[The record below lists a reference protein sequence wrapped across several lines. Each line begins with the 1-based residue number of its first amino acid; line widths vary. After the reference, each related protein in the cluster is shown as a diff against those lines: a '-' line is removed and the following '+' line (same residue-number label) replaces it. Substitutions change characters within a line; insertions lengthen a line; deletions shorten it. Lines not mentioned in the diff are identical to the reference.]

1 MSSAALRVARS
12 LGVLLVVLTLT
23 YAIFYIAPID
33 PALRMC
39 GKPCSPEDLEAARG
53 FMGFD
58 TPWWA
63 QLGSFLMAI
72 FAGRTFGSENVI
84 VECAAPCLGY
94 SFQYH
99 QEVTT
104 IIGDRFPVTLSI
116 ALGAVVL
123 QTLFGIA
130 AGAFAARR
138 QGGVLDR
145 IVTGL
150 SVIAASAPSFVVGL
164 LAVVVFALRLGWL
177 PSGGY
182 VEFAEGPL
190 QWARHLILPWATL
203 AFLNGA
209 IYARLVRSSMIEQ
222 LGLDYARTARAAG
235 LSERRID
242 RYALRNLALPLTTL
256 VALDVGALLGGAVI
270 TERIFGL
277 PGLGALLLDATTTAD
292 LPVIVGTTFLGSLL
306 IVLANLSADLARP
319 LLDRRLAVGG
329 RRPATPTSTP
339 DADTIPPADAAGAGP
354 SATVAAGA
362 GPPSAAGA
370 GPSSAARST
379 PTTAPTS
386 TSTSTTQENP
396 S

>member
-1 MSSAALRVARS
+1 MTSALTRVGRS
-12 LGVLLVVLTLT
+12 LAVLLTVLILT
-23 YAIFYIAPID
+23 FAIFYVAPID

-58 TPWWA
+58 QPWFV
-63 QLGSFLMAI
+63 QLGTFLAAI
-72 FAGRTFGSENVI
+72 VTGRTFGSSDVV

-94 SFQYH
+94 SFQLH
-99 QEVTT
+99 QPVTALL
-104 IIGDRFPVTLSI
+104 GDRFPISFSI
-116 ALGAVVL
+116 AIGAVALQAVL
-123 QTLFGIA
+123 GIA
-130 AGAFAARR
+130 AGALAARR
-138 QGGVLDR
+138 QGGILDR
-145 IVTGL
+145 IVTGV

-164 LAVVVFALRLGWL
+164 LAVVIFALGLGLL

-182 VEFAEGPL
+182 VPFTESPVD
-190 QWARHLILPWATL
+190 WARHLVLPWATL

-209 IYARLVRSSMIEQ
+209 VYARLVRSSMIEQ
-222 LGLDYARTARAAG
+222 LGLDYVRTARASG

-256 VALDVGALLGGAVI
+256 IALDIGALLGGTVI

-292 LPVIVGTTFLGSLL
+292 LPVIVGTTLVGSLI
-306 IVLANLSADLARP
+306 IVLANLGADLARP

-329 RRPATPTSTP
+329 RPPATTT
-339 DADTIPPADAAGAGP
+339 
-354 SATVAAGA
+354 
-362 GPPSAAGA
+362 
-370 GPSSAARST
+370 RSD
-379 PTTAPTS
+379 
-386 TSTSTTQENP
+386 STTQETT